1 MGNESLIYM
10 FLFCIDTHKFKDI
23 QLFSGTLSLWLYW
36 KLKYDKSNYERMER
50 NYKMDGI
57 PENLKVDEN
66 RKGTLHRKL
75 ELMFIFV

>member
-1 MGNESLIYM
+1 M
-10 FLFCIDTHKFKDI
+10 K
-23 QLFSGTLSLWLYW
+23 
-36 KLKYDKSNYERMER
+36 R

-75 ELMFIFV
+75 E